1 MVSGRCVLSISNAHI
16 YIIKNISNIILYNMS
31 EETKSIELIDD
42 KPSYVSFRISSEEFK
57 QMECFAK
64 FLHKQGVIKAANSA
78 LLSPLYLVHRDKQ
91 VRKILTRS
99 STCSYRTEATGRCN

>member
-1 MVSGRCVLSISNAHI
+1 
-16 YIIKNISNIILYNMS
+16 MS

-64 FLHKQGVIKAANSA
+64 FLHKQGVIKAATVPCLARSILFTEINKFAKYLQEVQLAVIEQKRQEDATRAYNDKIKNYYPNLPPMPPLKPLRNNS
-78 LLSPLYLVHRDKQ
+78 L
-91 VRKILTRS
+91 
-99 STCSYRTEATGRCN
+99 